1 VFGIIS
7 ACLAAKGLVASTD
20 LHSCFWQE
28 PVAEN
33 TTAPAEAA
41 AYANASAVAA
51 AERAASR
58 GNSDRSHSSGSD
70 ALVEAALDEASAEAR
85 GPPAGDEAGK
95 ADDGSFCSV
104 AKFESAL
111 QSAFNRTDE
120 EFGKADNAALVGTTA
135 VVALVGS
142 RHLYVANCG
151 ARLRPALA
159 VGCPV
164 CCPCVAV
171 IWLVPFVA
179 KFGGRPDL
187 CSPRLLLAPSRALAC

>member
-1 VFGIIS
+1 M
-7 ACLAAKGLVASTD
+7 
-20 LHSCFWQE
+20 
-28 PVAEN
+28 EN

-41 AYANASAVAA
+41 ASANASAVAA

-151 ARLRPALA
+151 ARLRPCPSSGLPWLL
-159 VGCPV
+159 PV
-164 CCPCVAV
+164 CGCYLACAV
-171 IWLVPFVA
+171 LA
-179 KFGGRPDL
+179 EFGGRPDL
-187 CSPRLLLAPSRALAC
+187 CSPRSLLEPLRAFAC